1 MFKIFSIWTFQ
12 RGKVCTQTR
21 LETWDGPLTRKTET
35 IRGHFQICWGFSRR
49 LEERGKTT
57 NVNGEQEKG
66 AWAKRMR
73 HRQGVLS
80 PSYLEFGP
88 NFLWLITKEEV
99 KCCSCEPFGEGE
111 VVVRMSQ
118 LKLLFLCCLFILQLC
133 EWSSPTPPQI
143 LHHKIIRQK

>member
-1 MFKIFSIWTFQ
+1 MFKILNTPSLFFQ
-12 RGKVCTQTR
+12 SELFREGRFALRRDLR
-21 LETWDGPLTRKTET
+21 LET
-35 IRGHFQICWGFSRR
+35 IRWRERRR
-49 LEERGKTT
+49 LPWTFSDLLRFFKEARRKRKNNK

-88 NFLWLITKEEV
+88 NFLWLITKKEV
-99 KCCSCEPFGEGE
+99 NCCSCEPLGEGE

-133 EWSSPTPPQI
+133 EWSNT
-143 LHHKIIRQK
+143 